1 MKSIYIM
8 LIGLLPLL
16 SFGQNLRYIPS
27 QPLLESS
34 VENGFFVSR
43 QSFQIRDKE
52 TGELFGLNG
61 KEEFGVQYSIGI
73 KIPDGILLMDEAVR
87 PWEYNAKFEKYS
99 EKYDPVLHQSDYSKL
114 TKPVEYKTLDLH
126 PDTQKMLVDSLL
138 YMYGSESFDGKGFL
152 LDKQTGEKE
161 GWVVWVISRSSTDL
175 ETSADVNYIIYQKK
189 LTVKSQGQS
198 FEIEKPYADR
208 EVLGGVY
215 VVPRYTEIGIVEFRL
230 CGIIVPKNENSWVI
244 CCPFADNE
252 DIPVVSGSSF
262 NEKEKDNQA
271 SELTPIGSD
280 KKDSKKNK
288 KKDRK

>member
-16 SFGQNLRYIPS
+16 SFGQNLHYIPS

-34 VENGFFVSR
+34 VRNGFFVSR

-87 PWEYNAKFEKYS
+87 PWKYNAKFKKYS
-99 EKYDPVLHQSDYSKL
+99 EKYEPVLYQSDYSEL
-114 TKPVEYKTLDLH
+114 TKSLEYGTLDFH

-138 YMYGSESFDGKGFL
+138 YMYGAESFGGKGFL
-152 LDKQTGEKE
+152 LDTQTGEKE
-161 GWVVWVISRSSTDL
+161 GWVVWVASKSSTDL
-175 ETSADVNYIIYQKK
+175 ETSADVDYIIYQKK
-189 LTVKSQGQS
+189 ITVKSQGQS
-198 FEIEKPYADR
+198 FDIEKPYAGR

-215 VVPRYTEIGIVEFRL
+215 VIPEYTGIGIVELRL
-230 CGIIVPKNENSWVI
+230 CGVIVPRSENSWVI
-244 CCPFADNE
+244 CCPFAGNE
-252 DIPVVSGSSF
+252 DIPATSGSSV
-262 NEKEKDNQA
+262 NEKEEDNQA
-271 SELTPIGSD
+271 LELTPIGSD
-280 KKDSKKNK
+280 KKDNTKKKKN
-288 KKDRK
+288 DRK